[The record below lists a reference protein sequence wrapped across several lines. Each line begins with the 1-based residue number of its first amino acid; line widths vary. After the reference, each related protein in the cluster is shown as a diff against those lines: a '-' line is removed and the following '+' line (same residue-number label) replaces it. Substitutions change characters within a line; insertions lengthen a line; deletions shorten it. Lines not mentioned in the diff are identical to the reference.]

1 MEPAPEYLERLT
13 RVGKDTSVV
22 WRFRRQLSERRLAGQ
37 TLVEHL
43 ARSPVDKPATA
54 IDRLSLEL
62 HMDGIYGA
70 ATPSGRKQF
79 IKDLSRQMFKRGWG
93 KPYEHLKRLRTPM
106 KDETR
111 PQPSTNCL
119 ESVADQ
125 LELTGAK
132 PRPAPG
138 LSTDGATDGRNTF

>member
-22 WRFRRQLSERRLAGQ
+22 WRFRRQLSERRSAGQ
-37 TLVEHL
+37 SLVEHL

-70 ATPSGRKQF
+70 ATPSGRKHF
-79 IKDLSRQMFKRGWG
+79 KDLSRQIEFKRGLG

-111 PQPSTNCL
+111 PQPKH
-119 ESVADQ
+119 Q
-125 LELTGAK
+125 L
-132 PRPAPG
+132 PRISSGSAG
-138 LSTDGATDGRNTF
+138 VDWSETETDAWTVDGRSNDGRNTF